1 MKSKNTISINNLLV
15 ICGYGLITLG
25 LLSLL
30 AKIIVNL

>member
-15 ICGYGLITLG
+15 VCGYVLITLG

-30 AKIIVNL
+30 AKIIINL